1 MDWLISSDVY
11 KIKNKK
17 SCKISYMEDNTLL
30 VSVMA
35 IVVLIV
41 VGVGCWAYRN
51 GKKNQSTYFLERFL
65 CMFSHSFHE
74 ARWVYIEL
82 HQEIRRTDEE
92 IITKIMDRIRED
104 MKNECMLFFDGC
116 TIFPKDYRKT
126 DLEEETVINFID
138 GMLPT
143 IKRLQLQYRKKRI
156 SVEDLKTEFFAKI
169 QEFLLSEMKKDHLL
183 HIQKQ

>member
-1 MDWLISSDVY
+1 
-11 KIKNKK
+11 
-17 SCKISYMEDNTLL
+17 
-30 VSVMA
+30 
-35 IVVLIV
+35 
-41 VGVGCWAYRN
+41 
-51 GKKNQSTYFLERFL
+51 
-65 CMFSHSFHE
+65 
-74 ARWVYIEL
+74 
-82 HQEIRRTDEE
+82 
-92 IITKIMDRIRED
+92 MDRIRED

-143 IKRLQLQYRKKRI
+143 IKRLHLQYRKKRI